1 MAVRDFTALQE
12 KIEAEKL
19 AAIAAA
25 EAAAAATETQTLSE
39 FDQNN
44 NIDLLRSQSDRLLN
58 QATIPFEDLPAD
70 SLLRAQPADQ
80 FSEFDITMPGE
91 SEFGSGYFH
100 FERPKDAADRVHAEV
115 LAQGGTGTQARA
127 YGIEALNL
135 AKQNQ
140 QQEVVY
146 PQTEEDFIAQ
156 NISKLYRQNPER
168 YRNLHGDAAADEQEK
183 LWALTNKGQ
192 FEKEREELFAK
203 AAIQKEERE
212 AKENAAI
219 EKYGLEDR
227 EGFQLYLR
235 NPDRYEVIYGTEA
248 RDELD
253 NLIGRERTIAH
264 AGSTIGEHGSAMAL
278 AKAADDKS
286 NSETILTETELAAS
300 QNDGTETDTSESVA
314 KSIATELNL
323 DVHDTTKIT
332 EDLEEGANI
341 KNPKDKATWIKSIRS
356 FYKENPELAT
366 AIIRAASTYL
376 QTGKWYMAAAAGLE
390 GALEGAGV
398 KIAADERHLTRQEGL
413 RKLYTPE
420 SVNAYNISG
429 DVRDLKWD
437 MTKIE
442 KNHEIYLA
450 ELAARTSEAKAEEL
464 RKLLVS
470 LNHDNVKYL
479 EARQASIVGGL
490 DAMFGESEKGDGFK
504 RSGFGIEPGD
514 VGSLILLHAR
524 NNGLVDEAGNL
535 YLEQITETGMNDIRN
550 IVEEYGRIQYK
561 HYEKNGY
568 VDRNMSLLKFADQQ
582 IIRKELEQGPGISG
596 ALLEEWT
603 TDPEEGVYAAES
615 TDAVKNTIN
624 ELIRVNPSWDTD
636 PDTGGVQ
643 KPTENQIWKQLGA
656 HWTDMGEDNQK
667 FWIDA
672 ATKQKNPP
680 TSGFLFFAN
689 QWVTAGDE
697 YEWFKTR
704 GMQLFQTPKISIQ
717 AAK

>member
-1 MAVRDFTALQE
+1 MAGNYDELMAKKAEL
-12 KIEAEKL
+12 EAEQARL

-25 EAAAAATETQTLSE
+25 DGTNTSETLSE
-39 FDQNN
+39 FDNN
-44 NIDLLRSQSDRLLN
+44 VDLIHSQSARLLD

-140 QQEVVY
+140 QQEVIY
-146 PQTEEDFIAQ
+146 PQTEDDFIAQ

-168 YRNLHGDAAADEQEK
+168 YRNLHGDVAADEQEA
-183 LWALTNKGQ
+183 LWLKTNQGQ
-192 FEKEREELFAK
+192 FEKEREELFAT
-203 AAIQKEERE
+203 AAIQTEERE

-227 EGFQLYLR
+227 EGFQLYQR

-253 NLIGRERTIAH
+253 NLIGRERTISH
-264 AGSTIGEHGSAMAL
+264 AGGTVGEHGSAMAL

-286 NSETILTETELAAS
+286 NSETILTETDLAAS

-332 EDLEEGANI
+332 EDLETGSNI
-341 KNPKDKATWIKSIRS
+341 KNPKEKATWIKSIRS

-398 KIAADERHLTRQEGL
+398 KIAADQAQLTRQEGL
-413 RKLYTPE
+413 RSKYTPE
-420 SVNAYNISG
+420 SVNKYNISG
-429 DVRDLKWD
+429 NVEDLEWD
-437 MTKIE
+437 MTKID
-442 KNHEIYLA
+442 KNHDIYLK

-479 EARQASIVGGL
+479 EARQDNIASSL
-490 DAMFGESEKGDGFK
+490 ASMFDKEEKGDGFK
-504 RSGFGIEPGD
+504 KSGFGVEKGD
-514 VGSLILLHAR
+514 IGSLILLHAR
-524 NNGLVDEAGNL
+524 NNGLVDSAGNI

-561 HYEKNGY
+561 HYDKNGY
-568 VDRNMSLLKFADQQ
+568 VDRNMSLLKFADQM

-596 ALLEEWT
+596 ALLEELT
-603 TDPEEGVYAAES
+603 TDPKEGIYAAES
-615 TDAVKNTIN
+615 TAQVQNTIQ
-624 ELIRVNPSWDTD
+624 ELIRVNTSWDVD
-636 PDTGGVQ
+636 PDTADIQ

-656 HWTDMGEDNQK
+656 HWTDMGKDNQEY
-667 FWIDA
+667 WMTA
-672 ATKQKNPP
+672 AKAQKKPP

-704 GMQLFQTPKISIQ
+704 DMQLFQTPKISIP
-717 AAK
+717 ATK